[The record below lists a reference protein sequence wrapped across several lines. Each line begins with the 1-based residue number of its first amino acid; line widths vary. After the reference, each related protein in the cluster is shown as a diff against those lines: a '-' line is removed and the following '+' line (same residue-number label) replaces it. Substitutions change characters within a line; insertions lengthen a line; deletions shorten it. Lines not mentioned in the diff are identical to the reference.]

1 MSENGKIEVTITD
14 YAGGKRVS
22 ARIPANAP
30 MSQVLP
36 VLVTKLQMPSNN
48 TYALYHMQS
57 GKRLADNATLTSA
70 GVRDRDIIRLVPNVS
85 DSRSFSV
92 SPDGKIQVRI
102 TDQSGGKNV
111 NARLPANVPVS
122 QLLQTLVTKLQLPSQ
137 QGYYLAHA
145 ELGKRLADNATLASA
160 RVQDGDTIRVVPDVT
175 AGGGFVVYG
184 YRDVQLLSIA
194 LGDGGV
200 AFNYATPDRGAL
212 FALFLYSPADAAL
225 ARFMR
230 DNFMT
235 LHHESGHHFF
245 FFIVEKPTEQ
255 AWVDARR
262 QELETLLGSRTVAF
276 RRAWGRVQRSQIQ
289 PVDREETLTAI
300 RELLKVNLSQMPCAV
315 FFSSLNEDRVFIVPF
330 ARLLGGPVDK
340 ATDGDMLTMFRALF
354 DLTAQAA
361 QQPLPERL
369 PALQRAIGDGPVG
382 VAQRDRVFSPIQI
395 AILTATVEATIAAI
409 IQLLLK

>member
-57 GKRLADNATLTSA
+57 
-70 GVRDRDIIRLVPNVS
+70 
-85 DSRSFSV
+85 
-92 SPDGKIQVRI
+92 
-102 TDQSGGKNV
+102 
-111 NARLPANVPVS
+111 
-122 QLLQTLVTKLQLPSQ
+122 
-137 QGYYLAHA
+137 
-145 ELGKRLADNATLASA
+145 GKRLADNATLASA

-225 ARFMR
+225 ARFIR
-230 DNFMT
+230 ENFLT
-235 LHHESGHHFF
+235 LHHESGRRFF
-245 FFIVEKPTEQ
+245 FFIVEKLATQ
-255 AWVDARR
+255 AWVDAMRE
-262 QELETLLGSRTVAF
+262 ELATQLGNQTAAF
-276 RRAWGRVQRSQIQ
+276 RQAWGRLRRNQFQS
-289 PVDREETLTAI
+289 VDREETLAAI
-300 RELLKVNLSQMPCAV
+300 RELLKVNPSQMPCAV